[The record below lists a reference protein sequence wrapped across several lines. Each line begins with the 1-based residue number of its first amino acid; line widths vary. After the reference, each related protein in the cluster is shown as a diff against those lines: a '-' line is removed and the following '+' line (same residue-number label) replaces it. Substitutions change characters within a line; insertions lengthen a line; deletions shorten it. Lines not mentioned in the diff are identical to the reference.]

1 MITCRD
7 LRLIKFIDD
16 FTIASTRNIH
26 ELYFA
31 DTTLRRCQ
39 ERLSRLVE
47 QKRLMRD
54 RIYTQEY
61 VYFLKKPSQVEHMLQ
76 RVDAFITLRK
86 TCILNE
92 FVPEYTYGDLR
103 ADAYF
108 ETWKE
113 PGIVTRYFL
122 EVQRNE
128 HFDQQKYEAAYG
140 SEKWSEKWRKF
151 PKVVILSEWNIKLKP
166 SEVEYI
172 VTDGIDKICH
182 SGIIR

>member
-1 MITCRD
+1 MVTCRD
-7 LRLIKFIDD
+7 LRLIKFIED
-16 FTIASTRNIH
+16 FSIASTRNIH
-26 ELYFA
+26 GLYFA

-47 QKRLMRD
+47 QRRLMRD

-76 RVDAFITLRK
+76 RVDAFITLK
-86 TCILNE
+86 KICILNE
-92 FVPEYTYGDLR
+92 FVPEFTYEDLR

-113 PGIVTRYFL
+113 PGIVTPYFL

-128 HFDQQKYEAAYG
+128 HFDQGKYEAAYG
-140 SEKWSEKWRKF
+140 SEKWKEKWRRF
-151 PKVVILSEWNIKLKP
+151 PMVIVLTEHKPKIKP
-166 SEVEYI
+166 SEVKYVI
-172 VTDGIDKICH
+172 VDKIEKAPL
-182 SGIIR
+182 